1 MQTYVFDVDLLPL
14 LVVLSAFLVFPV
26 QLLLCFR
33 VRSRILRVLPPALLA
48 VAETVLSILT
58 FCVTDGWDSLGYL
71 FFALVVAMMLLLCG
85 IAGGIW
91 ALTRRQRKP

>member
-33 VRSRILRVLPPALLA
+33 VRSRILRVLPPSLLA
-48 VAETVLSILT
+48 VAETVLLILT

-85 IAGGIW
+85 IAWGIW